1 MVHVGVSFL
10 FLKTKI
16 KTLFGLPFYFRG
28 KRKTGLSR
36 LT

>member
-1 MVHVGVSFL
+1 MVHVGVSVL
-10 FLKTKI
+10 FLRIEI